1 MLFQL
6 MGIRFISSAEN
17 DLKLKVYAMSCS
29 VQGNIQSTVRCNRL
43 GLIFMNEIVIQTRD
57 KKIPLKAEGR
67 FVEVTYIQLL
77 LNGVL
82 LYETNSDVYTA
93 TPQEL
98 LELMLEKS
106 SLLIQALE
114 RGANEPVSIRHT
126 TY

>member
-1 MLFQL
+1 
-6 MGIRFISSAEN
+6 
-17 DLKLKVYAMSCS
+17 
-29 VQGNIQSTVRCNRL
+29 
-43 GLIFMNEIVIQTRD
+43 MNEIVIQTRD
-57 KKIPLKAEGR
+57 KKIPLKSEGR

-93 TPQEL
+93 TKQEL

-106 SLLIQALE
+106 SLLVQALE
-114 RGANEPVSIRHT
+114 KGANEPVSIRHT